1 MCAVLCLSPLV
12 SRLLIDDKSHP
23 IFEISVVYQ
32 TGGLGSISMHI
43 SREVRKPAC
52 RSMGRSVSIC
62 AFCCTET
69 FDTGIVDR
77 ISAIISSY
85 VDTR

>member
-1 MCAVLCLSPLV
+1 
-12 SRLLIDDKSHP
+12 
-23 IFEISVVYQ
+23 
-32 TGGLGSISMHI
+32 MHI
-43 SREVRKPAC
+43 SPEVRKPAW

-62 AFCCTET
+62 AFCCAET